1 MKILVSFKS
10 VPDPNDATIPGA
22 AVSTPKSVI
31 NPFDEIAIEEAL
43 RIRERGEA
51 TEIVG
56 VTIGVPAVDEQIRA
70 ALAMGVDRAIRID
83 DSRALDPYA
92 VARILGA
99 VVKKE
104 APHVVIMGKQ
114 AVDDDS
120 NQVGQMLA
128 GLLGWPQATF
138 VSKIEF
144 LDNKT
149 RVRCTRETD
158 AGLEVV
164 EVNLPAIITTD
175 LRLNEPRYV
184 SLPGLIKAR
193 RKPIEVLTC
202 DQLGVTVR
210 PLTTVLSVA
219 RPPKR
224 AAGTRVESVEEL
236 ITKLNRR
243 RRCFSMAESLIL
255 IEHDRQQVKRPSLH
269 AIALAR
275 QLGGEYALLVV
286 GHGLDGIATSLV
298 SYGASAVIVVD
309 DPALAEPLADRYAA
323 VIAEA
328 ARKHGTKT
336 ILGTSSTFSKDVL
349 PRAAALLDAPMVTDV
364 VAIEENERLDFLP
377 TSHQCRQHVRHGKG
391 GG

>member
-10 VPDPNDATIPGA
+10 VPDPNDVTIAGA

-43 RIRERGEA
+43 RIRERGQA

-56 VTIGVPAVDEQIRA
+56 ITIGAPTVDEQIRA

-92 VARILGA
+92 VARILVAA
-99 VVKKE
+99 VEKE

-149 RVRCTRETD
+149 RARCTRETD

-164 EVNLPAIITTD
+164 AINLPAIITTD

-184 SLPGLIKAR
+184 SLPGLMKAR
-193 RKPIEVLTC
+193 KKPL
-202 DQLGVTVR
+202 
-210 PLTTVLSVA
+210 
-219 RPPKR
+219 
-224 AAGTRVESVEEL
+224 EE
-236 ITKLNRR
+236 
-243 RRCFSMAESLIL
+243 
-255 IEHDRQQVKRPSLH
+255 
-269 AIALAR
+269 IALAD
-275 QLGGEYALLVV
+275 LGV
-286 GHGLDGIATSLV
+286 
-298 SYGASAVIVVD
+298 
-309 DPALAEPLADRYAA
+309 AA
-323 VIAEA
+323 VS
-328 ARKHGTKT
+328 RTK
-336 ILGTSSTFSKDVL
+336 VL
-349 PRAAALLDAPMVTDV
+349 
-364 VAIEENERLDFLP
+364 
-377 TSHQCRQHVRHGKG
+377 K
-391 GG
+391 

>member
-1 MKILVSFKS
+1 MKVLVSFKS
-10 VPDPNDATIPGA
+10 VPDANDVAVAGA
-22 AVSTPKSVI
+22 AVATPKSVI

-70 ALAMGVDRAIRID
+70 ARARGGDRASRID

-99 VVKKE
+99 MVKKE

-138 VSKIEF
+138 VSKIEL

-149 RVRCTRETD
+149 RARCTRETD

-184 SLPGLIKAR
+184 SLPGLIRAR

-210 PLTTVLSVA
+210 PLTTVLSIA

-224 AAGTRVESVEEL
+224 TAGTRVESVEEL
-236 ITKLNRR
+236 ITKL
-243 RRCFSMAESLIL
+243 
-255 IEHDRQQVKRPSLH
+255 K
-269 AIALAR
+269 
-275 QLGGEYALLVV
+275 
-286 GHGLDGIATSLV
+286 
-298 SYGASAVIVVD
+298 
-309 DPALAEPLADRYAA
+309 
-323 VIAEA
+323 EA
-328 ARKHGTKT
+328 K
-336 ILGTSSTFSKDVL
+336 VL
-349 PRAAALLDAPMVTDV
+349 
-364 VAIEENERLDFLP
+364 
-377 TSHQCRQHVRHGKG
+377 
-391 GG
+391 

>member
-10 VPDPNDATIPGA
+10 VPDPNDVTIAGA
-22 AVSTPKSVI
+22 AVSAPKSVI

-56 VTIGVPAVDEQIRA
+56 VTIGVPAVDEQVRA

-83 DSRALDPYA
+83 DFRALDPYA

-128 GLLGWPQATF
+128 GLIAWPQATF
-138 VSKIEF
+138 ISKIEF
-144 LDNKT
+144 LDDNT
-149 RVRCTRETD
+149 RARCTRETD

-164 EVNLPAIITTD
+164 EVKLPAIITTD

-193 RKPIEVLTC
+193 RKLIEVLTC

-224 AAGTRVESVEEL
+224 PAGTRVESVEEL
-236 ITKLNRR
+236 ITKLK
-243 RRCFSMAESLIL
+243 
-255 IEHDRQQVKRPSLH
+255 Q
-269 AIALAR
+269 
-275 QLGGEYALLVV
+275 
-286 GHGLDGIATSLV
+286 
-298 SYGASAVIVVD
+298 
-309 DPALAEPLADRYAA
+309 
-323 VIAEA
+323 EA
-328 ARKHGTKT
+328 K
-336 ILGTSSTFSKDVL
+336 VL
-349 PRAAALLDAPMVTDV
+349 
-364 VAIEENERLDFLP
+364 
-377 TSHQCRQHVRHGKG
+377 
-391 GG
+391 